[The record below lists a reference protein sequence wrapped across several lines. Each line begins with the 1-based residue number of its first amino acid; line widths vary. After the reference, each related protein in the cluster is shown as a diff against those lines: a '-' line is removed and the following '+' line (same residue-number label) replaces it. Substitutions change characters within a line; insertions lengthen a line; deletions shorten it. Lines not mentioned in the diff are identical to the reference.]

1 MNLIIILAAGAIAY
15 FLTVMFDLID
25 GYIAKC
31 QVIRARNKRFQNEL
45 YKKKLN
51 IIYKYTQCLLIEQ
64 GYSKEQAQK
73 RALEY
78 IIEVDKNFLTD
89 YKYQLIKSEVSC
101 GTKRNKRSGL

>member
-1 MNLIIILAAGAIAY
+1 MNLIILIGAACIAY

-51 IIYKYTQCLLIEQ
+51 IIYKYTQCLFIEQ
-64 GYSKEQAQK
+64 GYSREQAQK
-73 RALEY
+73 EALKY
-78 IIEVDKNFLTD
+78 VIEVDKNFLTD
-89 YKYQLIKSEVSC
+89 YKYSLIKSEGFYGV
-101 GTKRNKRSGL
+101 KRNKRSGI